1 MIAHSHH
8 SQRMQHAAGG
18 GSKTRRTPLALTL
31 ALVLTLFSTGSW
43 AETHTIEIK
52 KMKFLTPELTIK
64 LNDTVVWNNIEKRQY
79 HSVWFKQA
87 GDPEPDYF
95 FPDES
100 YQRSFDQLGS
110 FPYECGPHPEM
121 TGIIHVVE

>member
-1 MIAHSHH
+1 MIAHRYH
-8 SQRMQHAAGG
+8 SQRMQLVAAGG
-18 GSKTRRTPLALTL
+18 LTTRCTPLTL
-31 ALVLTLFSTGSW
+31 ILSLVLILFSTSSL

-79 HSVWFKQA
+79 HSVWFEQA

-100 YQRSFDQLGS
+100 YQRSFEQLGS
-110 FPYECGPHPEM
+110 FLYRCGPHPEM
-121 TGIIHVVE
+121 TGTIHVVE

>member
-8 SQRMQHAAGG
+8 SLHMQHATGG
-18 GSKTRRTPLALTL
+18 GFKARRTPLFQVLV
-31 ALVLTLFSTGSW
+31 LVLTLFSTNSW
-43 AETHTIEIK
+43 AETHRIEIK

-79 HSVWFKQA
+79 HSVWFEQA

-95 FPDES
+95 FPGEL
-100 YQRSFDQLGS
+100 YQRSFEQLGS
-110 FPYECGPHPEM
+110 FPYRCGPHPEM
-121 TGIIHVVE
+121 IGIIHVVE